1 MSWLSPVSWA
11 KWTWTAVRGGEG
23 EDGEAEEGRGEEGEY
38 EGEFRRRAEEEE
50 EERSQGSSSDS
61 EGHFETPEAATPVH
75 APPSPR
81 ELENNNTHADNTDW
95 EPEEHLVV
103 TVPAGVEDPL
113 LGVMGQDEPAAALV
127 ASLDIKIQTQKEEE
141 PEERTPHTSASS
153 LQFKLQLQPQ
163 YSLPQPKLLLQPQ
176 YSLPQPKLQL
186 QPQYLMPQLQLQPQ
200 YLMPQPQL
208 LPQPQYLM
216 PQPWLLPQPQYLMP
230 QPQLLPQPHTH
241 PDPPAETLPAADP
254 ETQLKGPLSHTE
266 PPPTTPAPK
275 PKLTPLK
282 MNTARDETPREDEQA
297 ELQPPQANYK
307 FDPDQLDDSFNPF
320 MSGGSKIQN
329 TPPPCDPA
337 FRPRLEPIGSASEPV
352 VKEAE
357 MPPEAPEM
365 PVEAKAVKMEFG
377 LDEGEVTKP
386 PPKRLGG
393 RKTATKVPGKKVRPK
408 VAGGSGK
415 PAPEPTVP
423 DEVPKP
429 APEPAAAA
437 ASITASDPGSLDD
450 VPIPK
455 SKNTF
460 DPSQWDDPDFNPFG
474 SNSAVGS
481 SPTPPKASYQ
491 FDPDNFDD
499 SVDPFKPSKGLSN
512 EEPTVGAPPPES
524 KVTEVAKEKATP
536 QPEKKVRQ
544 LPKKNK
550 ERSVTNA
557 CKTKNIEN
565 QTSVPDVCSQEEDE
579 VIVVAPDMTHRV
591 HHATDEEKLAS
602 TAIMGQTADL
612 QEDKADTQCS
622 KGLVTT
628 QPSSDITITNG
639 PKMTTSDILEDDDP
653 CSLKRQISKELPVK
667 QLPKVPSSED
677 QDTLIFTQDGLPLS
691 EMDKAAVLTLIR
703 EEIITKEMEAND
715 WKRRYEESREEV
727 MEMRKIVAEY
737 ERAVAQMIED
747 EQQQKSLSGNKTVR
761 QLTMERD
768 QAMADLNSVE
778 RSLSDLFRRY
788 ENLKTVLEG
797 FKKNEEVLKK
807 CAQEYLMRVKQEE
820 QRYHTL
826 KIHAEEKLDKASEE
840 IAQVRTKA
848 ASEGVALGASLRK
861 EQMKV
866 DSLERAVQQKNQEIE
881 ELTKIC
887 DELIAKLGTD

>member
-1 MSWLSPVSWA
+1 
-11 KWTWTAVRGGEG
+11 
-23 EDGEAEEGRGEEGEY
+23 
-38 EGEFRRRAEEEE
+38 
-50 EERSQGSSSDS
+50 
-61 EGHFETPEAATPVH
+61 
-75 APPSPR
+75 
-81 ELENNNTHADNTDW
+81 
-95 EPEEHLVV
+95 
-103 TVPAGVEDPL
+103 
-113 LGVMGQDEPAAALV
+113 
-127 ASLDIKIQTQKEEE
+127 
-141 PEERTPHTSASS
+141 
-153 LQFKLQLQPQ
+153 
-163 YSLPQPKLLLQPQ
+163 
-176 YSLPQPKLQL
+176 
-186 QPQYLMPQLQLQPQ
+186 
-200 YLMPQPQL
+200 
-208 LPQPQYLM
+208 
-216 PQPWLLPQPQYLMP
+216 
-230 QPQLLPQPHTH
+230 
-241 PDPPAETLPAADP
+241 
-254 ETQLKGPLSHTE
+254 KGPLSHTE

-282 MNTARDETPREDEQA
+282 MNAARDETPREDEQA

-357 MPPEAPEM
+357 MPAEAPEM

-429 APEPAAAA
+429 VPEPAA
-437 ASITASDPGSLDD
+437 
-450 VPIPK
+450 
-455 SKNTF
+455 
-460 DPSQWDDPDFNPFG
+460 PSQWDDPDFNPFG

-481 SPTPPKASYQ
+481 SPTPPKATYQ

-524 KVTEVAKEKATP
+524 KVTE
-536 QPEKKVRQ
+536 

-550 ERSVTNA
+550 ERS
-557 CKTKNIEN
+557 
-565 QTSVPDVCSQEEDE
+565 

-628 QPSSDITITNG
+628 QPSSDITITN
-639 PKMTTSDILEDDDP
+639 
-653 CSLKRQISKELPVK
+653 
-667 QLPKVPSSED
+667 
-677 QDTLIFTQDGLPLS
+677 QDGLPLS